1 MRIAVLTMVLLAV
14 SSLAAAEPRI
24 ALLIGNSSYN
34 KEIGRLANPVNDVR
48 LMVSS
53 LRELS
58 FEVLEHTDADQK
70 TMKRAIQD
78 FGHRLEQ
85 AGGDAVGLFFYAGH
99 GLQVNGVNYLVP
111 VNAHIQRE
119 TDVEIE
125 AVNAEWVLGQMEYAR
140 NRINIVILDACRNN
154 PLPRSFRSVAR
165 GLARVD
171 APRGTLIAY
180 STAPGSISVDGE
192 DGNSPYTKA
201 LAKVIKEPGLV
212 AEAVFRKA
220 RVEVLAVTE
229 EQQVPWESSS
239 LTGEFYFNKAP
250 RSDDTRACLQSS
262 SDAAFRKSRIEEWR
276 GSMVSLQTRPN
287 TATAGGHNAPGDD
300 NKVEVAFWEAVKDS
314 KDRGA
319 FEEYL
324 KRFPEGNFVGL
335 ARLKLKNL
343 SGRARSKGHHV
354 RSRSRRL
361 TPSCSFRNPL
371 SCGSSLWRGA

>member
-1 MRIAVLTMVLLAV
+1 LLAA

-250 RSDDTRACLQSS
+250 RSDDT
-262 SDAAFRKSRIEEWR
+262 
-276 GSMVSLQTRPN
+276 N

-335 ARLKLKNL
+335 ARLKLKNRVFG
-343 SGRARSKGHHV
+343 SCRANGNVAQHS
-354 RSRSRRL
+354 
-361 TPSCSFRNPL
+361 TQCFQ
-371 SCGSSLWRGA
+371 

>member
-1 MRIAVLTMVLLAV
+1 MLIAVLTMVLLAA

-58 FEVLEHTDADQK
+58 FEVLEHTNADQK

-78 FGHRLEQ
+78 FGYRLEQ

-119 TDVEIE
+119 ADVEIE

-154 PLPRSFRSVAR
+154 PLPRSFRSAMR

-192 DGNSPYTKA
+192 NGNSPYTKA
-201 LAKVIKEPGLV
+201 LAKVIREPGLV
-212 AEAVFRKA
+212 AEEVFRKA

-250 RSDDTRACLQSS
+250 RSDDA
-262 SDAAFRKSRIEEWR
+262 
-276 GSMVSLQTRPN
+276 N

-324 KRFPEGNFVGL
+324 KRFPEGNFAGL
-335 ARLKLKNL
+335 ARLKLKKL

-361 TPSCSFRNPL
+361 TPSCSLRNPL
-371 SCGSSLWRGA
+371 SCGSSLWRGLRRLAR